1 MQTGRQACRQAGRQA
16 DRQAGRQADRQAD
29 RQTASET
36 TARLMTII
44 TLIRL
49 DMDKCNLVHCTPNT
63 KHANQGWE
71 ASLLALLGRR
81 DAKKPIGSRAL
92 LSLFGCAINADNVC
106 DACHAMCGADAAHLT
121 RVVHVVAH
129 AVIQ

>member
-1 MQTGRQACRQAGRQA
+1 MPSARPPPCPGCPHGFVRGSPSAGLQEKWAKREGVTWDWGRGGFAWW
-16 DRQAGRQADRQAD
+16 
-29 RQTASET
+29 
-36 TARLMTII
+36 RLC
-44 TLIRL
+44 L
-49 DMDKCNLVHCTPNT
+49 
-63 KHANQGWE
+63 

-121 RVVHVVAH
+121 CVVHVAH